1 VRAEVT
7 SAPNGEK
14 IVVISDLHYP
24 FLDRKTW
31 GGVVKFIDDFH
42 PDKIVWNGDI
52 GDFYNISV
60 FDKSRRRFDFVDEMS
75 GLREF
80 LALCRKSW
88 AFAEH
93 YYLDGNHESRLDDA
107 LKRTELGRIA
117 SIESVLGL
125 KEMDFIHLPYGGVLN
140 YLGCAITHGTRY
152 SSLPNGTARVHSV
165 MIGGS
170 GVTGHSHRVG
180 KEDASVASIQIG
192 LSKGP
197 QTGSKDLWQALYR
210 VEGFT
215 GSK

>member
-1 VRAEVT
+1 
-7 SAPNGEK
+7 
-14 IVVISDLHYP
+14 
-24 FLDRKTW
+24 
-31 GGVVKFIDDFH
+31 
-42 PDKIVWNGDI
+42 
-52 GDFYNISV
+52 
-60 FDKSRRRFDFVDEMS
+60 MS

-180 KEDASVASIQIG
+180 RWSYTDLRGSHTFYEGGCLCRLDPDWVKQRPPNWQQGFMAGVVQGGRVHWQQVTVYEDG
-192 LSKGP
+192 FFGP
-197 QTGSKDLWQALYR
+197 
-210 VEGFT
+210 FT
-215 GSK
+215 ERFYKR